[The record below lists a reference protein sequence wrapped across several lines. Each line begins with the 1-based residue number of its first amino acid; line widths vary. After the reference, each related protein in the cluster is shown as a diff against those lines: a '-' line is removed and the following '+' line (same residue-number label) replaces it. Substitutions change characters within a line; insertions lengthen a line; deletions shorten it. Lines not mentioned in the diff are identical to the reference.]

1 MKKQL
6 TLILIFLFLSI
17 TLAGDNSTFNEYN
30 AQPDANRVIISW
42 VTKDESQLKHFV
54 VQRSNDDRNFIDLD
68 QIRIWEQLHLPKGVG
83 YRYEYVDEDVLFK
96 SGGTLFYRVIAVK
109 KDGTK
114 VETTSMMVN
123 PNISGIFRTWGAIKA
138 MFR

>member
-1 MKKQL
+1 MKKL
-6 TLILIFLFLSI
+6 LISVIIFLTISVV
-17 TLAGDNSTFNEYN
+17 LAGDNPAFNEYN

-42 VTKDESQLKHFV
+42 VTKDESQLKHFS
-54 VQRSNDDRNFIDLD
+54 VQRSNDDKYFIDLD
-68 QIRIWEQLHLPKGVG
+68 QILPKGPG
-83 YRYEYVDEDVLFK
+83 YKYEYIDEDVLFK
-96 SGGTLFYRVIAVK
+96 SGGAIFYKIVAVK

-114 VETTSMMVN
+114 IETTSMMVH

>member
-68 QIRIWEQLHLPKGVG
+68 QIIPKGVG